1 MKVYYKTVD
10 RLESIKNSRYESDP
24 ENSRYRFHYIIIQ
37 TDFCCDSIKSAWDD
51 SYIGFGE
58 DGYSDSPKQ
67 VNIEKQGY
75 DEPDHLAI
83 TFCPFCAT
91 RIEAIEKERVK
102 LKAIEKER
110 KAEKYIDYV
119 EEKE

>member
-1 MKVYYKTVD
+1 MKVYYKTID
-10 RLESIKNSRYESDP
+10 GWEKLQRSKYHDPIRDQRCRYSHNSVGVEP
-24 ENSRYRFHYIIIQ
+24 
-37 TDFCCDSIKSAWDD
+37 CCDKMKEAWDE
-51 SYIGFGE
+51 SYIDFE
-58 DGYSDSPKQ
+58 DMNNN
-67 VNIEKQGY
+67 VMICIEKQGY
-75 DEPDHLAI
+75 DDAEHMAI

-91 RIEAIEKERVK
+91 KIEVVEKERVK